1 MKKEDLIA
9 IGLTEEQAK
18 KVLESLDGNFVTK
31 TRFNEINEE
40 NKTLKQSVAD
50 RDKQLEDLKKSG
62 GDNAE
67 LKKQIEALQQQNSE
81 QKKAHEAELSRLK
94 LDNAIDSAL
103 AAAGAKNAKAVKAL
117 LDVSKVKLGDDGKLT
132 GWDEQIAAVQNAS
145 GDEELSGG
153 SQPQGQTQ
161 TKCPQTYNAFDY
173 AKEYQPDETYELK
186 GADSDLAGLD
196 MQKAIS
202 DMEKD
207 QVLQQ
212 YQYFVGTQDTG
223 VKKTP
228 LDTGISALRSGE
240 NFSL

>member
-31 TRFNEINEE
+31 TRFNEVNEE
-40 NKTLKQSVAD
+40 NKALKQSVAD

-132 GWDEQIAAVQNAS
+132 GWEEQLAAVQKSDSYLFAEQAKQPIFKGFQPGAA
-145 GDEELSGG
+145 GDIKPGTEVDTSKMTYSELAA
-153 SQPQGQTQ
+153 
-161 TKCPQTYNAFDY
+161 YMAAN
-173 AKEYQPDETYELK
+173 PD
-186 GADSDLAGLD
+186 
-196 MQKAIS
+196 
-202 DMEKD
+202 
-207 QVLQQ
+207 
-212 YQYFVGTQDTG
+212 
-223 VKKTP
+223 VK
-228 LDTGISALRSGE
+228 LE
-240 NFSL
+240 

>member
-9 IGLTEEQAK
+9 MGLTEEQAK

-31 TRFNEINEE
+31 TRFNEVNEE
-40 NKTLKQSVAD
+40 NKALKQSVAD

-132 GWDEQIAAVQNAS
+132 GWEEQLAAVQKSDSYLFAEQAKQPIFKGFQPGAA
-145 GDEELSGG
+145 GDIKPGTEVDTSKMTYSELAA
-153 SQPQGQTQ
+153 
-161 TKCPQTYNAFDY
+161 YMAAN
-173 AKEYQPDETYELK
+173 PD
-186 GADSDLAGLD
+186 
-196 MQKAIS
+196 
-202 DMEKD
+202 
-207 QVLQQ
+207 
-212 YQYFVGTQDTG
+212 
-223 VKKTP
+223 VK
-228 LDTGISALRSGE
+228 LE
-240 NFSL
+240 

>member
-9 IGLTEEQAK
+9 MGLTEEQAK

-132 GWDEQIAAVQNAS
+132 GWEEQLAAVRKSDSYLFA
-145 GDEELSGG
+145 E
-153 SQPQGQTQ
+153 Q
-161 TKCPQTYNAFDY
+161 TKQPVFKSFQPGAAGDIKPRTEVDTSKMTYSELAAYMAAN
-173 AKEYQPDETYELK
+173 PD
-186 GADSDLAGLD
+186 
-196 MQKAIS
+196 
-202 DMEKD
+202 
-207 QVLQQ
+207 
-212 YQYFVGTQDTG
+212 
-223 VKKTP
+223 VK
-228 LDTGISALRSGE
+228 LE
-240 NFSL
+240 